1 MKFHRCVSK
10 VLAVVGLA
18 LGALATPQLTGG
30 GAGQYQQPKPNL
42 AVVLAA
48 LPADQSDTIYDVRL
62 RVLGEGL
69 GRVRGEMRQRPQVEP
84 GGEVIDLIYRL
95 EGQHVTLDDGRVL
108 VQAAILLDLAQFG
121 GEGLVQVG
129 EMEGLMFPIPGALG
143 YCPVLPPTDKTEVL
157 RRDRSGKLVA
167 AAGAPVLVE
176 PSIAPDP
183 FPGEFIARWILY

>member
-42 AVVLAA
+42 ALVRAA

-62 RVLGEGL
+62 KVLGEGL

-84 GGEVIDLIYRL
+84 GGEVIDLVYRL

-121 GEGLVQVG
+121 GEGLIQVG

-143 YCPVLPPTDKTEVL
+143 YCPVLPPSDKTEAL
-157 RRDRSGKLVA
+157 RRDSSGLSSV
-167 AAGAPVLVE
+167 AAGAPVLIE
-176 PSIAPDP
+176 PSAAPAP
-183 FPGEFIARWILY
+183 MPGEFIARWILY